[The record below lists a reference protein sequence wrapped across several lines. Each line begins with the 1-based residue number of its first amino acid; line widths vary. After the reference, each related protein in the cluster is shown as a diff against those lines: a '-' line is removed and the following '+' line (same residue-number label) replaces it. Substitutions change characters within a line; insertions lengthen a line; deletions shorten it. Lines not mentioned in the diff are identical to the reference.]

1 MSEYGNCQNFKI
13 NVNAINTTKLLFK
26 FFLCF
31 SYFRKIS
38 TNSKLEQNLEI
49 LSFDIFDIQGFSSSV
64 MVSLKEFSPD
74 NIILLGP
81 GNSLGGPVAQVLIDH
96 NWNDLHSKDAFIESQ
111 KNDPFLICMGIE
123 EQRDL
128 VL

>member
-1 MSEYGNCQNFKI
+1 MVLVKQLLDYTLNHQ
-13 NVNAINTTKLLFK
+13 VTK
-26 FFLCF
+26 
-31 SYFRKIS
+31 
-38 TNSKLEQNLEI
+38 T
-49 LSFDIFDIQGFSSSV
+49 FDFSSSV

-111 KNDPFLICMGIE
+111 KNDPFLISMGIE